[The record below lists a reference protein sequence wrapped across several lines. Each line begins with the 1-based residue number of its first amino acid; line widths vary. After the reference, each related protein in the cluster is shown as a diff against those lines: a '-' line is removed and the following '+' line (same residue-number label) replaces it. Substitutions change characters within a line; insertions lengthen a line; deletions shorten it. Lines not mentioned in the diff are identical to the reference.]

1 MNSLPH
7 SSRDWRIPVAW
18 LTLCVVWS
26 STWLVIKLGLRDL
39 PPVSFVALRFLI
51 AILVLFVISVGR
63 ARLLPHNR
71 ADCLVL
77 AGTGLLMFALNYAL
91 LFWAELH
98 VSSGLAAVIQ
108 ASIPIF
114 GMVFAHWM
122 LPEEPLRWQRLAG
135 ALVAILGVAFICA
148 RLLSFNG
155 WLAFLGGVGV
165 TIGAASAA
173 FSNVVLK
180 AKKIQLAPS
189 MLAAWQMIF
198 GIVPLVLLGLA
209 LDGNPLRFHWTGS
222 AILCLLYLAVIG
234 SSFTFLL
241 LYWLM
246 PRMSVT
252 NLQTI
257 ALITPPGSDRA
268 RLGLWRRKA
277 FGLVAARRG
286 SGSPRR
292 LDDFSPHRRAATSR
306 RCEPRLIRDNRRDSG
321 ADARP
326 SLRFRR
332 PCWRGETLGLSAF
345 RNRRRSRGDVFAQ
358 VARQFGNVDAA
369 IVFHA
374 GKGEGAVTFGGEKFE
389 AALAHPGVDERVR
402 ARVALIAI
410 R

>member
-1 MNSLPH
+1 MIIGPEKSGEQNSAYRHRNEGRTRKRGRPSTFWGKWTGLQDYFDWKRACFCSHPVNPVNPVFKNMNSITH
-7 SSRDWRIPVAW
+7 RSRDWRIPVAW

-26 STWLVIKLGLRDL
+26 STWLVIKIGLRDL
-39 PPVSFVALRFLI
+39 PPVSFVAIRFVV
-51 AILVLFVISVGR
+51 AALVLVIISIGR
-63 ARLLPHNR
+63 VRLLPPTR
-71 ADCLVL
+71 ADYFVL

-122 LPEEPLRWQRLAG
+122 LPDEPLRWQRLVG

-155 WLAFLGGVGV
+155 WLAFLGGVGL

-180 AKKIQLAPS
+180 AKKIPLAPS

-209 LDGNPLRFHWTGS
+209 LDGNPLRFHWTGR
-222 AILCLLYLAVIG
+222 AVLCLLYLAVIG

-257 ALITPPGSDRA
+257 ALITPPGA
-268 RLGLWRRKA
+268 IALGWA
-277 FGLVAARRG
+277 
-286 SGSPRR
+286 
-292 LDDFSPHRRAATSR
+292 
-306 RCEPRLIRDNRRDSG
+306 
-321 ADARP
+321 
-326 SLRFRR
+326 
-332 PCWRGETLGLSAF
+332 
-345 RNRRRSRGDVFAQ
+345 
-358 VARQFGNVDAA
+358 
-369 IVFHA
+369 
-374 GKGEGAVTFGGEKFE
+374 FGGEKLSAWSLVG
-389 AALAHPGVDERVR
+389 AALVLLGVWLIFRRIDAPKPVAAGASLPVAGKIIGPGSDESVP
-402 ARVALIAI
+402 
-410 R
+410 